1 MGQQGASW
9 WGHVSNMGEETNK
22 QTKKKS
28 PVRSSVSVSVDFFC
42 VIIQEGYESIQL
54 QDAANYNQSLAG
66 SCWAQLGLT
75 IVFC

>member
-1 MGQQGASW
+1 
-9 WGHVSNMGEETNK
+9 MGEETK
-22 QTKKKS
+22 KERKKKS

-54 QDAANYNQSLAG
+54 QDAANYNQSLVG
-66 SCWAQLGLT
+66 SRWAQLGLT